1 MNNKITMTQMMR
13 ASRKLHE
20 EGKRFTH
27 IGVGPMSHNL
37 LRAALELAKEK
48 DFPLILI
55 ASRNQVDSDRFGGGY
70 VCGFDQNRFVETTNK
85 IAKEIGFEGLC
96 YFCRDHGGPWQRD
109 AERANKLP
117 VEEAMEIG
125 LQSYLDD
132 ARAGFD
138 LLHID
143 PTKDPFCGVGVVP
156 LDIVLERTMY
166 LITRIEEERVKNG
179 WKELAYEVGTEETLG
194 GLIDPGAFES
204 FISKLKAQLDA
215 KGLPM
220 PLFVVG
226 QTGTLTRLTS
236 NVGHYDTPT
245 ATKLSN
251 ITHKYG
257 TGLKEH
263 NGDYLS
269 NAILL
274 EHPVIGL
281 DAMNVAPEFGLV
293 ETEALLELIATEEK
307 FIDKKK
313 QSNLHAILSDHA
325 VKGERWRKWMVGEK
339 RTATVE
345 EIKKDA
351 EDVKLITSMCGHY
364 TLEDPEVK
372 AAIAV
377 LNKNIRSLGLD
388 PEFYVIKKIKDSID
402 RYIYCFNLYGT
413 TSALIAAPPNAT
425 AIFWTL

>member
-1 MNNKITMTQMMR
+1 MQNKITITQMMS
-13 ASRKLHE
+13 ATKELIKG
-20 EGKRFTH
+20 GKKFTH
-27 IGVGPMSHNL
+27 IGVGPMSYNL

-70 VCGFDQNRFVETTNK
+70 VCSFDQKRFIETTTK
-85 IAKEIGFEGLC
+85 IADEIDFDGLC

-109 AERANKLP
+109 AERSNKLP
-117 VEEAMEIG
+117 VDEAMEIA

-132 ARAGFD
+132 AEAGFD

-143 PTKDPFCGVGVVP
+143 PTKDPHCGEGVVP
-156 LDIVLERTMY
+156 LSIVLERTVY
-166 LITRIEEERVKNG
+166 LIEKIEAERVKRG

-194 GLIDPGAFES
+194 GLIDPEIFEN
-204 FISKLKAQLDA
+204 FIKELKDILEK

-236 NVGHYDTPT
+236 NVGQYDTPT
-245 ATKLSN
+245 ATNLSN

-269 NAILL
+269 NTILL

-293 ETEALLELIATEEK
+293 ETEALLELITTEEK
-307 FIDKKK
+307 FVDKKD
-313 QSNLHAILSDHA
+313 QSNLRAILSEHA
-325 VKGERWRKWMVGEK
+325 VKGERWRKWMVGDK
-339 RTATVE
+339 RTASVE
-345 EIKKDA
+345 EIMKD
-351 EDVKLITSMCGHY
+351 EENVKLITSMCGHY
-364 TLEDPEVK
+364 TLEDKEVK
-372 AAIAV
+372 EALAV
-377 LNKNIRSLGLD
+377 LNKNIAALGID

-402 RYIYCFNLYGT
+402 RYIYCFGLYGT
-413 TSALIAAPPNAT
+413 ASALCEAAK
-425 AIFWTL
+425 